1 MELDAPERALFVR
14 ARPDSLARSSV
25 LCIPFRR
32 LAGNSAG
39 ATAGDKR
46 LPRHR
51 GPRAVNTY
59 GSDIVV
65 RLLARLGIEY
75 AALNPGATLRGLHDS
90 LVQLDGPELIL
101 AADEA
106 VAVAIAHGYAKA
118 AGRPM
123 AAALHDLVGLQ
134 NGSMGIF
141 NAWADLVPILVLG
154 GAGPGDAARRRPWID
169 WLHATRSHGLVVRD
183 YVKWDDE
190 PTSAEALADSLVRAA
205 RIALTSPQGP
215 VFVGLDAL
223 LQEQPVSDA
232 VSDGLARLRRVKP
245 GVITAPPGD
254 LAELAD
260 RLVAAERPVILAD
273 FVGRSRAGYEA
284 LIRLAEAL
292 AAPVVDLGSRH
303 NFPSDHPLDGTD
315 CHRKLLVG
323 CDLAVALDLRDVRW
337 AVSEIDIEHH
347 GSRSLLAPGTPIVGM
362 SLNQL
367 MHRGF
372 NDREGPDG
380 SDLMLVADT
389 AAALPEVSDLVAE
402 RAGDRTDR
410 RRAIEADLARA
421 APTGPSADG
430 GSGPITR
437 AGLAAAL
444 APLTAEG
451 PWQLAHGI
459 LGGWARRAWPFAEYN
474 CYLGYSGGG
483 GLGYGLGATIGAA
496 LAHRDDDTLV
506 IDLQPDG
513 DFLYTASA
521 LWTAAHHRLAALFVV
536 VNNRTYGKDRLHQSV
551 VARLRGRPVPEPS
564 PGIDLDDPGID
575 FAALAEAQG
584 VEGIGPITEPGKL
597 AEGLARAARI
607 VRHERRSVVVDAVVA
622 RDD

>member
-1 MELDAPERALFVR
+1 M
-14 ARPDSLARSSV
+14 
-25 LCIPFRR
+25 
-32 LAGNSAG
+32 
-39 ATAGDKR
+39 K
-46 LPRHR
+46 
-51 GPRAVNTY
+51 TY
-59 GSDIVV
+59 GSDIAV
-65 RLLARLGIEY
+65 RILDRLGIEY
-75 AALNPGATLRGLHDS
+75 VALNPGATLRGLHDS

-106 VAVAIAHGYAKA
+106 VAVAVAHGYAKA
-118 AGRPM
+118 AERPM
-123 AAALHDLVGLQ
+123 ATALHDLVGLQ
-134 NGSMGIF
+134 NGSMGVF
-141 NAWADLVPILVLG
+141 NAWADLVPMLVLG

-190 PTSAEALADSLVRAA
+190 PASVEALMGSLPRAA

-215 VFVGLDAL
+215 VFVGLDVL
-223 LQEQPVSDA
+223 LQEQPVSDS
-232 VSDGLARLRRVKP
+232 VIDGLARMPRIEP

-254 LAELAD
+254 LAELAE
-260 RLVAAERPVILAD
+260 RLAAAERPVILAD
-273 FVGRSRAGYEA
+273 FAGRSRAGYEA
-284 LIRLAEAL
+284 LIRLAETL

-303 NFPSDHPLDGTD
+303 NFPSDNPLDGTGQ
-315 CHRKLLVG
+315 HRELLAR
-323 CDLAVALDLRDVRW
+323 CDLVAALDLRDVRW

-347 GSRSLLAPGTPIVGM
+347 GYRSLLAPGTPIVGM

-389 AAALPEVSDLVAE
+389 AAALPDLADLVAE
-402 RAGDRTDR
+402 RAGDRTGR
-410 RRAIEADLARA
+410 RRAVQTELART
-421 APTGPSADG
+421 APPAPVADA
-430 GSGPITR
+430 GSGPITK

-459 LGGWARRAWPFAEYN
+459 LGGWARRAWPFSDYN

-496 LAHRDDDTLV
+496 LAHRNDDTLV

-536 VNNRTYGKDRLHQSV
+536 VNNRAYGKDRLHQSV

-584 VEGIGPITEPGKL
+584 VEGIGPITEPDQL
-597 AEGLARAARI
+597 AAELARAVRI
-607 VRHERRSVVVDAVVA
+607 VRDERRSALVDVVVA